1 MLEVDRKLSACP
13 QNDVNDP
20 RRTSTTLRRQPDQ
33 TTKVSFLSSRH
44 HRAGIEVGDRR
55 GDALEIG
62 VKNGNAARV
71 GRIQRADDDH

>member
-1 MLEVDRKLSACP
+1 MTAFTISIGSDAKASTSPA
-13 QNDVNDP
+13 
-20 RRTSTTLRRQPDQ
+20 RR
-33 TTKVSFLSSRH
+33 TTKVLLSPRH

-62 VKNGNAARV
+62 VKNRKAARI